1 MHQVTNKTRDR
12 LIFSAIILVLM
23 VVIITVIWYIS
34 TDLLLIILTILAG
47 LKLGDFI
54 YMIAERLVDWLDE
67 TLVNIKG
74 F

>member
-1 MHQVTNKTRDR
+1 MHQVTSKTRDR
-12 LIFSAIILVLM
+12 LIFSAIILVL
-23 VVIITVIWYIS
+23 VAIIITIIWYIS
-34 TDLLLIILTILAG
+34 TELLLIILTTLAG
-47 LKLGDFI
+47 LKLSDFV

>member
-47 LKLGDFI
+47 LKLSDFI
-54 YMIAERLVDWLDE
+54 YMIAERLVDWLNE
-67 TLVNIKG
+67 TW
-74 F
+74 

>member
-12 LIFSAIILVLM
+12 IIFSAIIFVM
-23 VVIITVIWYIS
+23 VIIITVIWYIS

-54 YMIAERLVDWLDE
+54 YMIAERLVDWLNE
-67 TLVNIKG
+67 TW
-74 F
+74 

>member
-12 LIFSAIILVLM
+12 LIFSAIILVL
-23 VVIITVIWYIS
+23 VTIIITVIWHIS
-34 TDLLLIILTILAG
+34 VDLLLVILTILAG

-67 TLVNIKG
+67 TW
-74 F
+74 

>member
-1 MHQVTNKTRDR
+1 MHQATNKTRDR

-54 YMIAERLVDWLDE
+54 YMIAERLVDWLNE
-67 TLVNIKG
+67 TW
-74 F
+74 

>member
-1 MHQVTNKTRDR
+1 MHQATNKTRDR

-23 VVIITVIWYIS
+23 VVIIMVIWYIS
-34 TDLLLIILTILAG
+34 TELLLIILTTLAG

-54 YMIAERLVDWLDE
+54 YMIAERLVEWLDE

>member
-54 YMIAERLVDWLDE
+54 VSVAEWLVDWLNE
-67 TLVNIKG
+67 TW
-74 F
+74 

>member
-54 YMIAERLVDWLDE
+54 YMIAERLVDWLNE
-67 TLVNIKG
+67 TW
-74 F
+74 

>member
-12 LIFSAIILVLM
+12 LIFSAIIPVLM

-54 YMIAERLVDWLDE
+54 YMIAERLVDWLNE
-67 TLVNIKG
+67 TW
-74 F
+74 